1 MSCNR
6 YILELLK
13 RDIKPRDIMT
23 YKAFENAMVTVMATG
38 GSTNAVMHY
47 IAMARAA
54 GVPLSLDDWQRIS
67 DKVRCCCCCCCCCTA
82 NRCACPEIAPPRHVC
97 IFVFFH
103 RASAPYYCCFG
114 SPATPTRPD
123 PCLHT
128 ITCLLTFLMP
138 SHVVVML
145 RFHPSGAIHL

>member
-1 MSCNR
+1 MCNVLCNR

-67 DKVRCCCCCCCCCTA
+67 DKVRMSVLGKFRGCLAAMLCVIKVAHTLLSTDPPAASNTHWLLPAMLSAPSQPIVCMLVSSQT
-82 NRCACPEIAPPRHVC
+82 NRCHS
-97 IFVFFH
+97 
-103 RASAPYYCCFG
+103 SA
-114 SPATPTRPD
+114 AA
-123 PCLHT
+123 H
-128 ITCLLTFLMP
+128 
-138 SHVVVML
+138 
-145 RFHPSGAIHL
+145 